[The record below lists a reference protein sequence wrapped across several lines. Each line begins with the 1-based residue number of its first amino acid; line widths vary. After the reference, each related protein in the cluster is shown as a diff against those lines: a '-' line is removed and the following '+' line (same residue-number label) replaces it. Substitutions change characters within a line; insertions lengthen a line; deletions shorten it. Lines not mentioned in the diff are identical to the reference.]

1 MNALAL
7 RLVIAASLLIGGAIH
22 AYLYVHGYGHV
33 PTIGPAFLIQAS
45 VSFAVGVLVLAGGP
59 DWLVWGAGALALG
72 SLGAFALSRTVGL
85 FGFVEHGWE
94 PTPYALVSV
103 LAEAMTVLA
112 CGPWVLGR
120 RRFRVEETRDGAHAF
135 TAGLR
140 IFD

>member
-85 FGFVEHGWE
+85 FGFVERGWE

-103 LAEAMTVLA
+103 A
-112 CGPWVLGR
+112 GR
-120 RRFRVEETRDGAHAF
+120 GGDGARVRAVG
-135 TAGLR
+135 ARPAPLPRRGNA
-140 IFD
+140 